1 MCRGSGETD
10 AKLVISKFYKDK
22 LLAFYFYKDKL
33 QRISNMDSDSV
44 VGNIYCGYVKDVVKN
59 INAAFIE
66 FGDNLKGYYSLND
79 NVPLFLNNKNSD
91 TLCQG
96 DRILV
101 QVSGDKIKTKDYS
114 LTSKI
119 NLTGEFVVLT
129 VGNTNISIS
138 KKINDPQERKKL
150 GDMLSQYK
158 NEEFGFIVR
167 TSCQGAGEEDVL
179 KEAEKLIKEWK
190 TMKEKAFYLTG
201 KSVVKSVSQLTI
213 ECREFLQKEQG
224 LIVTD
229 DLEVYE
235 KLTNENINVN
245 FYNSQLPME
254 KCYSLE
260 TLVTSAV
267 NKHVWLKSGAYLIIE
282 PTEALTVVD
291 VNTGKAELKTKREE
305 TFFEIN
311 LEAAKEISRQ
321 LKIRNISGMIV
332 VDFISMK
339 DKSKES
345 ELLGVMNE
353 LLKYDYTRAIAV
365 GMTNLGLMEI
375 TRKKRKKSIY
385 EIVNSISER

>member
-158 NEEFGFIVR
+158 NEEFGFIAR

-201 KSVVKSVSQLTI
+201 KSVVKSVSQLTV